1 MFNDLFI
8 WLAPG
13 MEQENKGKTLHRSDM
28 AYMTELI
35 PFSAPQ
41 RLVRLRVQIIYSRRP
56 IMTFVARPKVMFWD
70 KGPVLRY

>member
-35 PFSAPQ
+35 PFFNPTKTCQIKSSDYLFKETNHDFCSAPK
-41 RLVRLRVQIIYSRRP
+41 SH
-56 IMTFVARPKVMFWD
+56 
-70 KGPVLRY
+70 VLG